1 MQEKIVEE
9 MKHWGE
15 EPDYTQDNLDAY
27 KIFKD
32 AIDDIANMSNP
43 EDFTKEDILEMLKE
57 ELKRVE
63 EELR

>member
-1 MQEKIVEE
+1 MQEKIIEE

-27 KIFKD
+27 KVFKN

-43 EDFTKEDILEMLKE
+43 EDFTKDDILQMLKE
-57 ELKRVE
+57 ELE
-63 EELR
+63 SLDEELK